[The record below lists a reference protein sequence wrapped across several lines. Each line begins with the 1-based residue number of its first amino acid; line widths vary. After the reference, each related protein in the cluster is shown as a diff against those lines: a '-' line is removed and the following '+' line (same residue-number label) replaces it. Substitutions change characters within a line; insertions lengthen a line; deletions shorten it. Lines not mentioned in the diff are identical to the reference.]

1 MNQEET
7 RASFSGV
14 KLSEYELWS
23 NLYSSL
29 YETKEL
35 CKKDFLLYQNYR
47 REIRKLRKEAGFKS
61 KDSAVSIFTFAWFRI
76 CGVGGERK
84 TIQDFTWF
92 CKRHNGFVSEVSRNA
107 YKSNP
112 AHYAGLARKSRANWS
127 DDRRKSYRE
136 YARNRARQKA
146 KTDALWRVRKVMR
159 TRIGAA
165 ISRCGGEKSKK
176 TMQLVGCSMEE
187 LKSHIEKQFKTGMTW
202 SNYGKNGWHI
212 DHIKPCASFDLTNE
226 DQAKACFHFT
236 NLQPL
241 WWFENL
247 SKGDRF

>member
-7 RASFSGV
+7 RASSSGANR
-14 KLSEYELWS
+14 SEYESWR

-29 YETKEL
+29 YETEEL
-35 CKKDFLLYQNYR
+35 CKKDFLLYQTYR
-47 REIRKLRKEAGFKS
+47 REIRKSRKEVGFS
-61 KDSAVSIFTFAWFRI
+61 GKDPAISVFAFAWFRI

-92 CKRHNGFVSEVSRNA
+92 CERHNRFVVEVSRNC
-107 YKSNP
+107 YRSNP
-112 AHYAGLARKSRANWS
+112 VRYAGMARKYRSKWS
-127 DDRRKSYRE
+127 DDRKRSYRD

-146 KTDALWRVRKVMR
+146 KTDPLWRARKVMR
-159 TRIGAA
+159 TRIAAA
-165 ISRCGGEKSKK
+165 IARNGGEKSKK
-176 TMQLVGCSMEE
+176 TMQLVGCSMDE
-187 LKSHIEKQFKTGMTW
+187 LKSHIEKQFKPGMTW
-202 SNYGKNGWHI
+202 GNYGKNGWHI
-212 DHIKPCASFDLTNE
+212 DHIRPCASFDLTNE
-226 DQAKACFHFT
+226 EQAKACFHFT